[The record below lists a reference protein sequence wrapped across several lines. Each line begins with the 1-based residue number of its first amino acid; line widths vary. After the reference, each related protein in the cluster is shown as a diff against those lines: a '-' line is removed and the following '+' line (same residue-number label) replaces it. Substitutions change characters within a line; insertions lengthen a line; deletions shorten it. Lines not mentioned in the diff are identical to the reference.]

1 MALGELKNGMGP
13 DAYAIYQQAV
23 ASVMERVH
31 PVGSLYM
38 SASPTSPAE
47 LFGGT
52 WEQIK
57 DMFILAAGDTYAAG
71 STGGEAAHTLTENE
85 LPYID
90 GSWQTFVVNSHMI
103 DGVSG
108 HAYGGSA
115 SKSIKVN
122 GVSSYES
129 DVYVANA
136 EYIYGFKFGQNV
148 PHNNMPPYIAMYI
161 WRRIA

>member
-1 MALGELKNGMGP
+1 MALGELKSGMGP

-57 DMFILAAGDTYAAG
+57 DKFILAAGDTYAAG
-71 STGGEAAHTLTENE
+71 STGGEATHTLTENE
-85 LPYID
+85 LPVID
-90 GSWQTFVVNSHMI
+90 GSWRVPVPYFHTTQ
-103 DGVSG
+103 GVTG
-108 HAYGGSA
+108 HAYG
-115 SKSIKVN
+115 VTF
-122 GVSSYES
+122 S
-129 DVYVANA
+129 DEK
-136 EYIYGFKFGQNV
+136 EYSLGAGEGLSNNYGYGYKFGSGLA
-148 PHNNMPPYIAMYI
+148 HNNMPPYTAMYI
-161 WRRIA
+161 WRRVA

>member
-23 ASVMERVH
+23 ASAMERVH

-57 DMFILAAGDTYAAG
+57 DKFILAAGDTYAAG
-71 STGGEAAHTLTENE
+71 STGGSQTHTHN
-85 LPYID
+85 
-90 GSWQTFVVNSHMI
+90 
-103 DGVSG
+103 VSG
-108 HAYGGSA
+108 NAAIGSEYDTIAYKCSGDILS
-115 SKSIKVN
+115 SKFTSDTYSYTHNVDIAFKSGN
-122 GVSSYES
+122 NHYSSLKCALVVGAADAQS
-129 DVYVANA
+129 
-136 EYIYGFKFGQNV
+136 
-148 PHNNMPPYIAMYI
+148 NMPPYTAMYV
-161 WRRIA
+161 WKRIV